1 MTEVDVVNYLL
12 SQDKELKETYDFYQS
27 VLYALQRKD
36 YQLFLKIIDEEYEG
50 ISEYMKTTQ
59 NTLKEFKSYIKN
71 TLEQPYSNGV
81 MERNN
86 NTCKLIKRIAFGFR
100 NFKNF
105 KNRIMII
112 TNIFRKNKRAM
123 NFHSSPLNV

>member
-12 SQDKELKETYDFYQS
+12 SQERELKETYDFYQS

-36 YQLFLKIIDEEYEG
+36 YQLFLKIIDAEYEG

-59 NTLKEFKSYIKN
+59 NTLKEFKNHIKN

-100 NFKNF
+100 NFNNF

-112 TNIFRKNKRAM
+112 TNIFRNIKE
-123 NFHSSPLNV
+123 